1 MLIKYDRLHVYHHW
15 QIHLLSFFFF
25 LPLFICI
32 KKKMECKNK
41 LAYAFLILE
50 WLLLQEDHKNF
61 KDRILKLEAIWAN
74 SVIFQI

>member
-15 QIHLLSFFFF
+15 QIHLLSFFFSS
-25 LPLFICI
+25 FIHLHL
-32 KKKMECKNK
+32 KKMECKNK

>member
-15 QIHLLSFFFF
+15 QIHLLSFFF

-32 KKKMECKNK
+32 KKKKWCKNK

>member
-1 MLIKYDRLHVYHHW
+1 MLIKYDRLHVVH
-15 QIHLLSFFFF
+15 IIGKFTSLAFFFF
-25 LPLFICI
+25 LYSFAL
-32 KKKMECKNK
+32 KKMECKNK

>member
-1 MLIKYDRLHVYHHW
+1 
-15 QIHLLSFFFF
+15 
-25 LPLFICI
+25 
-32 KKKMECKNK
+32 MECKNK

-74 SVIFQI
+74 SIIFQI